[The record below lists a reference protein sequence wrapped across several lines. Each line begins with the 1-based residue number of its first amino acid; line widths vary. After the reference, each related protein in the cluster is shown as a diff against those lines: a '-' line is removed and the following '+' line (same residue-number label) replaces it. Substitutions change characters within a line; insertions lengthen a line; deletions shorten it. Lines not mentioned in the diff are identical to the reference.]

1 MELSKNIVY
10 LTFITHCFGQYDTSR
25 LLDDYIKVNH
35 QIKYVVI
42 HAMSDYSV
50 SKYFKTVKSLINNR

>member
-10 LTFITHCFGQYDTSR
+10 LTFIAHCFGQYDTSR
-25 LLDDYIKVNH
+25 LLEDYIKVNH
-35 QIKYVVI
+35 QIKNVVI
-42 HAMSDYSV
+42 HAMADYSV